1 MRVRVC
7 VCVFVFVCALF
18 NEGRKN
24 EAKGLGF
31 SFSLL
36 LVPPLCA
43 FWKKMIFF
51 FLLQILKVHA
61 GRKYLP
67 LFLRLSFE
75 IIRKV

>member
-1 MRVRVC
+1 MCVC
-7 VCVFVFVCALF
+7 VCACLCSCVRL

-24 EAKGLGF
+24 EAKVLILFLFVVG
-31 SFSLL
+31 SPSLMCFL
-36 LVPPLCA
+36 
-43 FWKKMIFF
+43 KMNFF
-51 FLLQILKVHA
+51 FFLQILKVHA